1 MEAVRGELVEPST
14 AVLPFNR
21 PFDKL
26 RTGSGVN
33 GLLLVE
39 GSRSVATI
47 LPVCYSNSAYQ
58 SSLTPCPPARPMPA
72 DKTRAALFATC
83 IIDQLYPQVGVSV
96 VNTLRRLGV
105 DVDFPMEQTCCGQP
119 LYNSGFTREAS
130 KLAERV
136 LSAFQG
142 DGYVVVPSGSCTAMM
157 RVFYHD
163 LFRRDP
169 DLSRQ
174 ARDLSGRVYEF
185 SEFLVKV
192 LGVTDAGA
200 QYPGAATY
208 HPSCHMLR
216 EAQVREEPTEL
227 LGRVEGLELRELP
240 QAETCCGFG
249 GTFAVK
255 FPHISEAMLSD
266 KVSSVEAS
274 GADTLV
280 SCDMGCLMNIEGAL
294 ARQGSPVKVRHLAQI
309 LDRPAAGDPLQ

>member
-1 MEAVRGELVEPST
+1 M
-14 AVLPFNR
+14 
-21 PFDKL
+21 
-26 RTGSGVN
+26 
-33 GLLLVE
+33 
-39 GSRSVATI
+39 
-47 LPVCYSNSAYQ
+47 
-58 SSLTPCPPARPMPA
+58 
-72 DKTRAALFATC
+72 
-83 IIDQLYPQVGVSV
+83 

-105 DVDFPMEQTCCGQP
+105 EVEFPTEQTCCGQP
-119 LYNSGFTREAS
+119 LYNSGFTKEAS

-136 LSAFQG
+136 LRTLQG

-169 DLSRQ
+169 ELSRQ
-174 ARDLSGRVYEF
+174 AEDLSARVFEF

-200 QYPGAATY
+200 QYKGAAAY

-216 EAQVREEPTEL
+216 EAQVRDEPLEL
-227 LGRVEGLELRELP
+227 LGSVQELELRELP

-255 FPHISEAMLSD
+255 FPHISEAMLAD
-266 KVSSVEAS
+266 KVSSVTES

-294 ARQGSPVKVRHLAQI
+294 SRQGSGVKVCHLAQV
-309 LDRPAAGDPLQ
+309 LDEQSTSAPAP